1 MKPEL
6 ELKLESELTNT
17 LSVRA
22 LSTVCILMDDSGV
35 NIALACNEFEA
46 LQSAIDLKVLQ
57 NVGRNKVL
65 KPYTIEYTL

>member
-17 LSVRA
+17 LSFQA

-35 NIALACNEFEA
+35 KIALACNEFEA
-46 LQSAIDLKVLQ
+46 RFAPLQTAIDLKVLQ
-57 NVGRNKVL
+57 NVEGTK
-65 KPYTIEYTL
+65 Y

>member
-1 MKPEL
+1 M
-6 ELKLESELTNT
+6 ESELTNT
-17 LSVRA
+17 LSVKA

-46 LQSAIDLKVLQ
+46 RFAPLQSAIDLKVLQ